1 MKRIFKKAG
10 LVSLCCLMGIA
21 FIIMPHTYVTAEE
34 EDEEDIEWFDEE
46 DEIDS
51 LEPENEE
58 DSKKSAQDEN
68 QDKKEKTES
77 ADSAEDSEEIVT
89 GEEAASSDT
98 DAQAE
103 DTDTDG
109 ITEEDSIAD
118 LDTVSEDAP
127 ADTGADPYEQSL
139 YETYVQ
145 YYSKRISA
153 EEWANVVGGKDTYV
167 IREKDTLW
175 DISNVLFGDS
185 SYWPKLW
192 SANPAIT
199 NPHLI
204 HPNDSLGF
212 IYGTEG
218 TPPSLSII
226 TGGGLTQTGEG
237 VKTPSVPPV
246 PDFLKNKKIAV
257 PSSGKQVPVMRSFP
271 SSLPPLK
278 LSDKADVSMSDV
290 GIEFKRMNVPTVSF
304 LSHYMS
310 DEPLSGQGV
319 IMGKKEYGKWFHVG
333 QKLIL
338 EMRDPV
344 NPGQRLAV
352 IEDRGK
358 LYPDAFGVRG
368 PFGYQMEVQGE
379 VQVIGRVPDSF
390 DLYEAIVTKSLNN
403 VITGSVVLT
412 SDLIQFDYKPTEIA
426 GNAEAQIIGVPT
438 FGTHKKQVAAPYSLI
453 YLNRGSGSG
462 ISVGQMYQ
470 IKANPSIE
478 RQMRYG
484 YDIKLGEVKIVYA
497 EERFATGIITE
508 MSNPVRVGD
517 YIAALSIGLSTQMGY
532 DPLDDVEAVETPTVE
547 ETMDD
552 DDLLEEFDSS
562 EEEFSDDD
570 VFEAFE

>member
-1 MKRIFKKAG
+1 MKRIFKKTV
-10 LVSLCCLMGIA
+10 LTSLCFLISVA
-21 FIIMPHTYVTAEE
+21 FILVPHAYVTAEE
-34 EDEEDIEWFDEE
+34 DDEEDIEWFDED
-46 DEIDS
+46 DEIESS

-58 DSKKSAQDEN
+58 KSEESAQGEN
-68 QDKKEKTES
+68 QDKEEKTES
-77 ADSAEDSEEIVT
+77 AESDPDSEEILT
-89 GEEAASSDT
+89 EEDTASSDT
-98 DAQAE
+98 DTQTE
-103 DTDTDG
+103 DTDVT
-109 ITEEDSIAD
+109 TEDSTAD
-118 LDTVSEDAP
+118 VETGSEEASI
-127 ADTGADPYEQSL
+127 DTGADPYEQSL

-145 YYSKRISA
+145 YYSKRIST

-167 IREKDTLW
+167 VREKDTLW
-175 DISNVLFGDS
+175 DISQVLFGDS

-218 TPPSLSII
+218 SPPSLSII
-226 TGGGLTQTGEG
+226 TGGGLTQTEKDIK
-237 VKTPSVPPV
+237 VPSVPPI
-246 PDFLKNKKIAV
+246 PDFLKNRKIAV
-257 PSSGKQVPVMRSFP
+257 PSSGKQVPVMRSLP

-278 LSDKADVSMSDV
+278 LSDKEDASTSDMD
-290 GIEFKRMNVPTVSF
+290 IEFKRMDIPTIGF

-319 IMGKKEYGKWFHVG
+319 IMGQKEYGTWFHVG
-333 QKLIL
+333 QKLVL

-379 VQVIGRVPDSF
+379 VQVVGRVPDSF
-390 DLYEAIVTKSLNN
+390 DLYEAKVTKSLNN
-403 VITGSVVLT
+403 VITGSIVLT
-412 SDLIQFDYKPTEIA
+412 SNLIQFDYKPTDIA
-426 GNAEAQIIGVPT
+426 GNAEAQIIGVPS
-438 FGTHKKQVAAPYSLI
+438 FGTHKKKIAAPYSLV

-462 ISVGQMYQ
+462 MSVGQMYQ

-478 RQMRYG
+478 RQMKYG
-484 YDIKLGEVKIVYA
+484 YDIKLGEMKIVYA
-497 EERFATGIITE
+497 EERFATGIITK

-517 YIAALSIGLSTQMGY
+517 YVTALNMGLSTQMGY
-532 DPLDDVEAVETPTVE
+532 DPLDDVEEMETPVQE
-547 ETMDD
+547 AMDD
-552 DDLLEEFDSS
+552 DDLLEEEFDSS
-562 EEEFSDDD
+562 EEEFSDED